1 MKLAI
6 AITIAYSTTL
16 LAFGAPVLHEVCQVM
31 LSIGG
36 R

>member
-6 AITIAYSTTL
+6 AFAYAATL

-31 LSIGG
+31 LAIG